1 MIPPI
6 FIGNKLESEYKLK
19 ANHFNKSFASK
30 STPMNNDSSL
40 PSSIEFYSK
49 SRPYS
54 FNNIEDNI
62 LEIVRAFNTNKA
74 HGHNEISVRMTKI
87 CDKALVKICLSYTK
101 IVLTQG
107 FYLVYGKKS
116 NTVSVYKIEDKQIID
131 NYRPISL
138 LLICGNI
145 LEKILLNSI

>member
-1 MIPPI
+1 M
-6 FIGNKLESEYKLK
+6 
-19 ANHFNKSFASK
+19 
-30 STPMNNDSSL
+30 
-40 PSSIEFYSK
+40 
-49 SRPYS
+49 
-54 FNNIEDNI
+54 
-62 LEIVRAFNTNKA
+62 RAFNTNKA

-87 CDKALVKICLSYTK
+87 CAKALVKICLLYTK

-138 LLICGNI
+138 WPICGKI

>member
-1 MIPPI
+1 MIPTI

-54 FNNIEDNI
+54 FNIIEDYI
-62 LEIVRAFNTNKA
+62 LKIVTAFNTNKA
-74 HGHNEISVRMTKI
+74 HGQNEISVQMTKI
-87 CDKALVKICLSYTK
+87 CDEAPVKICLSHTK

-107 FYLVYGKKS
+107 FYLVYGKKNQTLS
-116 NTVSVYKIEDKQIID
+116 
-131 NYRPISL
+131 R
-138 LLICGNI
+138 
-145 LEKILLNSI
+145 SIK